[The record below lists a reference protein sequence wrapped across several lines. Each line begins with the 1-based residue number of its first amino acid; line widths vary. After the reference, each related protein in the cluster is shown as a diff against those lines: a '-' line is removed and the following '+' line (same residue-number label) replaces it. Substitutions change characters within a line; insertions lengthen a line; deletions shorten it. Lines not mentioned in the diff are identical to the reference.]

1 MCEEHSLEL
10 TGQISINDLLIELG
24 EAPVVDAAGDPGA
37 RDTPA
42 SDFETPVLPG
52 L

>member
-1 MCEEHSLEL
+1 MRVEHSLEL

-24 EAPVVDAAGDPGA
+24 EAPVVGAAEEPEASDAS
-37 RDTPA
+37 A
-42 SDFETPVLPG
+42 SDFEMPVLPG